1 MIKCG
6 VVVSNTD
13 ASVCIRKIEAGLVN
27 DINNIV
33 FYQAAKG
40 ITKNANN
47 QQGRQAF
54 CAPRRFVLKTD

>member
-6 VVVSNTD
+6 GVVSDTD

-33 FYQAAKG
+33 LHQAAKG
-40 ITKNANN
+40 IAKNAKITT
-47 QQGRQAF
+47 G
-54 CAPRRFVLKTD
+54 